1 MDIDQNN
8 SDELFH
14 YTLAHDG
21 SSFIHQNAVDAISAQ
36 TAKETE
42 KPIQL
47 AFALVGLYLHVEKH
61 WTGREV
67 QVVHMKLGRRKRK
80 WPVYSLPETRGK
92 ITVKDVMAA
101 PPGPERDGMIHRW
114 CHSVW
119 EAFSENRQ
127 SIVSLLKEYKI
138 V

>member
-1 MDIDQNN
+1 MDIDQNAC
-8 SDELFH
+8 DELYH

-36 TAKETE
+36 TANEKD
-42 KPIQL
+42 KPIKL

-67 QVVHMKLGRRKRK
+67 QVVHMRLGRHRRK
-80 WPVYSLPETRGK
+80 WPIFLLPETRGK
-92 ITVKDVMAA
+92 ITVKDVMDA
-101 PPGPERDGMIHRW
+101 PPGSERDRMIHRW
-114 CHSVW
+114 CASVW
-119 EAFSENRQ
+119 EAFAENRQ
-127 SIVSLLKEYKI
+127 RIVGLLKEYKI